1 MKCCQHS
8 NLRSLDQLVNLSTRS
23 ISTVESRANAIP
35 TPYSTTSSVPNPQG
49 PLSAPLHSGSLH
61 APPICGWSTPQQFEK
76 KKKKLVSLHFI
87 ASMIAS
93 MTIFSSL
100 SLYYCLCRFEVTV
113 TSVTLSPFMS
123 HRGLVNTNQRLS
135 LLLLTL
141 RKLAPSYSYTT
152 RNKTM
157 SRIPN
162 RQEPRQANRHRAGH
176 APQ

>member
-1 MKCCQHS
+1 MEHQTPAPPSRSKDWGKSEYDHCEQALSWQGLIEGDKTGTVTFKMGGLEVLMEKKGYETWQCIRDPKRARKVLGLCWTTMER
-8 NLRSLDQLVNLSTRS
+8 NLRFRISNHSLL
-23 ISTVESRANAIP
+23 
-35 TPYSTTSSVPNPQG
+35 
-49 PLSAPLHSGSLH
+49 
-61 APPICGWSTPQQFEK
+61 
-76 KKKKLVSLHFI
+76 
-87 ASMIAS
+87 
-93 MTIFSSL
+93 
-100 SLYYCLCRFEVTV
+100 CLCRFEVTV

-141 RKLAPSYSYTT
+141 RKLAPSYSYTI